1 MTNEEWR
8 AWLDQSRAKQAQL
21 NQGNYAMPSQG
32 WQDPQA
38 IAPMQGSFSVANP
51 EGPTREVYRG
61 LEGDSSWGG
70 NYSTAQAP
78 GFRPGIGSMTPDAQL
93 IADNEWERQNAW
105 RQQQMDQIPAHVPW
119 GDPRVQGVMNAQV
132 PAGTY
137 GGVVGPVQPLTI
149 APQQTPAQLAD
160 WERYKRIMANQRP
173 YQGLR

>member
-1 MTNEEWR
+1 MINEEWR

-38 IAPMQGSFSVANP
+38 IAPMQGSFSQASQPTDNP
-51 EGPTREVYRG
+51 MSAFTAQPNG
-61 LEGDSSWGG
+61 LPSGWGG
-70 NYSTAQAP
+70 NAP
-78 GFRPGIGSMTPDAQL
+78 GWHGQGSMMPVAQL
-93 IADNEWERQNAW
+93 NADNEWERQNAW
-105 RQQQMDQIPAHVPW
+105 RQQELDKIPEHIPW
-119 GDPRVQGVMNAQV
+119 GDPRIQAVMNAQV

-137 GGVVGPVQPLTI
+137 GGIPGPVQPLTMV
-149 APQQTPAQLAD
+149 PQQTPAQLAD